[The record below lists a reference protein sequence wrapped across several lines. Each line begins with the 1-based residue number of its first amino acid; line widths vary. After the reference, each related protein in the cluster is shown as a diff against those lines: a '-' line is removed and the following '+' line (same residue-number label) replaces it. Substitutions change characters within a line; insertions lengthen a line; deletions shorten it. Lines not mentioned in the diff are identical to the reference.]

1 MTTRSYRFIPGLL
14 TLILLV
20 CRTVPGWSQ
29 TEQPQ
34 SPASAATGTVAVPQA
49 GPPTGGTIGS
59 SASAAEQ
66 SRTYTIKEGDTLW
79 DIANA
84 QYRDPFLWPLIWK
97 ANPSIADPDLIY
109 PGVALVIPS
118 LAPVER
124 AMAGPKEAERP
135 QEQAAQAPSETE
147 SSKASFFQKS
157 TEESTMPAP
166 SGPSSVLVL
175 PQEATPPVIDKYA
188 MISAGFVSDE
198 PSNDH
203 LLESVVDP
211 SKKLIGYNDEVYI
224 NIRSRQDVKVGDRFL
239 IYRPDHTVKHPV
251 TGKSYGPLNIVIGIV
266 KVTVVGKDGHDTARI
281 IISFDDAERGDLL
294 TPYQEPELL
303 YPVRE
308 KRDKDLTGY
317 LLEVRD
323 YRRLNGQIDIV
334 YLDKGKVD
342 GVDPGDVFSI
352 LAAPEGT
359 ANIPKVIA
367 EGQVLLVKERTATA
381 VIRKS
386 TETFERGYQ
395 FRFND

>member
-1 MTTRSYRFIPGLL
+1 MTTRSYRFVPAGLL

-20 CRTVPGWSQ
+20 CCPLPVWSQ

-34 SPASAATGTVAVPQA
+34 SPASAATSTVAVPQA
-49 GPPTGGTIGS
+49 GPPTGSSAGS

-66 SRTYTIKEGDTLW
+66 SRTYTIKERDTLW

-97 ANPSIADPDLIY
+97 ANPSIADPDRIY

-124 AMAGPKEAERP
+124 AMAEPQEAERP
-135 QEQAAQAPSETE
+135 LQEQAAPAPSET
-147 SSKASFFQKS
+147 SFFQKS
-157 TEESTMPAP
+157 AEESTMPAP
-166 SGPSSVLVL
+166 SAPSSGLVL
-175 PQEATPPVIDKYA
+175 PKESTPPIIDKYA

-198 PSNDH
+198 PSSDR

-211 SKKLIGYNDEVYI
+211 SKKLMGYNDDVYI
-224 NIRSRQDVKVGDRFL
+224 DIRSRQDVKVGDRFL

-251 TGKSYGPLNIVIGIV
+251 TGKSYGPLNIVIGILR
-266 KVTVVGKDGHDTARI
+266 VTAVGKDGHDTARI
-281 IISFDDAERGDLL
+281 VISFDDAEHGDLL

-323 YRRLNGQIDIV
+323 YRRLNAQADIV

-342 GVDPGDVFSI
+342 GVDPGDVFII

-359 ANIPKVIA
+359 AVIPKVIG

-381 VIRKS
+381 VVRKS
-386 TETFERGYQ
+386 TDTFGKGYQ

>member
-1 MTTRSYRFIPGLL
+1 MTTWSYRFVPAGLL
-14 TLILLV
+14 TLILFV
-20 CRTVPGWSQ
+20 CCTLPGWSQ
-29 TEQPQ
+29 TEQPP

-49 GPPTGGTIGS
+49 GPPAGGTAAS
-59 SASAAEQ
+59 SASAVEQ
-66 SRTYTIKEGDTLW
+66 SRTYTIRERDTLW
-79 DIANA
+79 DIANS

-124 AMAGPKEAERP
+124 AMAEPQEAEKP
-135 QEQAAQAPSETE
+135 QEQAPPAPSE
-147 SSKASFFQKS
+147 ASFFQKS
-157 TEESTMPAP
+157 AEEPTMPAP
-166 SGPSSVLVL
+166 SAPSSGLVL
-175 PQEATPPVIDKYA
+175 PQESTPPIIDKYA

-198 PSNDH
+198 PSSDR

-211 SKKLIGYNDEVYI
+211 SKRLMGYNDEVYI
-224 NIRSRQDVKVGDRFL
+224 DIRSRQDVKVGDRFL
-239 IYRPDHTVKHPV
+239 IYRPDHAVKHPV
-251 TGKSYGPLNIVIGIV
+251 SGKSYGPLNIVIGIL
-266 KVTVVGKDGHDTARI
+266 KVTAVGKDSHDTARI
-281 IISFDDAERGDLL
+281 IISFDDAEHGDLL

-308 KRDKDLTGY
+308 KRDKDLSGY

-323 YRRLNGQIDIV
+323 YRRLNAQVDIV

-342 GVDPGDVFSI
+342 GVDPGDVFTI

-359 ANIPKVIA
+359 ANIPKVIG

-381 VIRKS
+381 IIQKS
-386 TETFERGYQ
+386 TDTFGRGYQ
-395 FRFND
+395 FRFKD